1 MQSKKITFTRSFSQ
15 PQIFLPR
22 EDFYDMINNN
32 KNEKVQ
38 NEIDILKIINQ
49 ALNVETAKKNYS
61 QNNFYTRNDL
71 LIKTKENSVLNFLN
85 NLQNKNISHLK
96 DTFFSKI
103 NENAT
108 NTLLKISEYKNLAK
122 NNMNKYDY
130 ILDENKKIS
139 KEISNMTNE
148 QRQLGLDLR
157 KSQNLISQMQIKD
170 QNLKQYKSL
179 YDEFLKA
186 YPGKD
191 PVNQMKELKINKNIF
206 LNKFNEY
213 NDLQRKLEIE
223 TKDNQRRL
231 DQEKRY
237 LKHVIEKYNRIS
249 ESNNMKIMENKM
261 ILEELNTEKRTL
273 QKLKEDNNK
282 YRKMLF
288 NLYTKLL
295 GAFKLNK
302 KIIIDEKFLKLT
314 ENDFYPDIMDDMR
327 LFDYIKLMVNN
338 IDPSERDR
346 ALKQTIA
353 YSNMITRIYLKNKSS
368 LRYDPLNIFKE
379 LKTIM
384 EEKEQKII
392 KLSDKVKDFEIKINN
407 MELENKKLN
416 NLLIHFNQERIKNMS
431 NKSFLRA
438 QRARRRS
445 TTLYLKKNNN
455 TAININKNFTNLKR
469 PKTGI
474 NRYTSNILLKKNEDI
489 KRNNS
494 LNINMK
500 EKNNE
505 KEYDK
510 EEFININKFNNEE
523 IKFRINSARRNNDI
537 IKLAKKKWSSDGVQ
551 MREFKKIKESRNKD
565 KILKIH
571 NQQPLVKCLNEFNR
585 LIKHTN
591 KLFVYKY
598 KISPKDLKNN
608 HIQNMT
614 SRYLAERRIKK
625 SKSMEEIKNNNK
637 TDIKIE
643 KEKEKENELSQNIE
657 KKIDDLIKTLQGKN
671 LLYNNKS
678 NTNKNQES

>member
-1 MQSKKITFTRSFSQ
+1 MQTKKNSFTRSLSQ
-15 PQIFLPR
+15 PQIFLQR
-22 EDFYDMINNN
+22 EDFYNMINNN

-38 NEIDILKIINQ
+38 NEIDILKIIDQ

-61 QNNFYTRNDL
+61 QNNFYSKNDL

-85 NLQNKNISHLK
+85 NLQNKNISHIK
-96 DTFFSKI
+96 DKFFSKI

-108 NTLLKISEYKNLAK
+108 NTLLKISEFRNLAK

-139 KEISNMTNE
+139 KEISNMTSE
-148 QRQLGLDLR
+148 QRELALDLR

-179 YDEFLKA
+179 YDEFLKV

-191 PVNQMKELKINKNIF
+191 PVNQMKELKVNKNIF

-213 NDLQRKLEIE
+213 NDLQKKLEIE

-231 DQEKRY
+231 AQEKRY
-237 LKHVIEKYNRIS
+237 LKNVIEKYNRIS
-249 ESNNMKIMENKM
+249 ESNNMKIMENKI
-261 ILEELNTEKRTL
+261 ILEELNTEKKTL
-273 QKLKEDNNK
+273 QRLKEDNNK

-295 GAFKLNK
+295 DAFKLNK

-327 LFDYIKLMVNN
+327 LFDYIKLMINN
-338 IDPSERDR
+338 IDPSERDK

-379 LKTIM
+379 LKTMM

-445 TTLYLKKNNN
+445 LTLYLNKNKN
-455 TAININKNFTNLKR
+455 TIININKSYTNLKR

-474 NRYTSNILLKKNEDI
+474 NHYATNVLLKNEI

-494 LNINMK
+494 LNFNMK
-500 EKNNE
+500 EKNKE
-505 KEYDK
+505 KENDK
-510 EEFININKFNNEE
+510 EELININKFNNEE
-523 IKFRINSARRNNDI
+523 IKFRINSSRRNNDI
-537 IKLAKKKWSSDGVQ
+537 IKLAKKKWTSDNIQ
-551 MREFKKIKESRNKD
+551 MKEFKKIKVSRNKD

-585 LIKHTN
+585 FIKHTN

-598 KISPKDLKNN
+598 KISPRDLKNN
-608 HIQNMT
+608 NIHNMT
-614 SRYLAERRIKK
+614 RYLAERRIKK
-625 SKSMEEIKNNNK
+625 GKSMEEIKNNNK
-637 TDIKIE
+637 TDVKID
-643 KEKEKENELSQNIE
+643 KDNDLKQNIE
-657 KKIDDLIKTLQGKN
+657 KKIDNLIKTLQGKKM
-671 LLYNNKS
+671 LYNIKS
-678 NTNKNQES
+678 NTNQNQEIENKL

>member
-1 MQSKKITFTRSFSQ
+1 MQTKKNSFTRSLSQ
-15 PQIFLPR
+15 PQIFLQR
-22 EDFYDMINNN
+22 EDFYNMINNN

-38 NEIDILKIINQ
+38 NEIDILKIIDQ

-61 QNNFYTRNDL
+61 QNNFYSKNDL

-85 NLQNKNISHLK
+85 NLQNKNISHIK
-96 DTFFSKI
+96 DKFFSKI

-108 NTLLKISEYKNLAK
+108 NTLLKISEFRNLAK

-139 KEISNMTNE
+139 KEISNMTSE
-148 QRQLGLDLR
+148 QRELALDLR

-179 YDEFLKA
+179 YDEFLKV

-191 PVNQMKELKINKNIF
+191 PVNQMKELKVNKNIF

-213 NDLQRKLEIE
+213 NDLQKKLEIE

-231 DQEKRY
+231 AQEKRY
-237 LKHVIEKYNRIS
+237 LKNVIEKYNRIS
-249 ESNNMKIMENKM
+249 ESNNMKIMENKI
-261 ILEELNTEKRTL
+261 ILEELNTEKKTL
-273 QKLKEDNNK
+273 QRLKEDNNK

-295 GAFKLNK
+295 DAFKLNK

-327 LFDYIKLMVNN
+327 LFDYIKLMINN
-338 IDPSERDR
+338 IDPSERDK

-379 LKTIM
+379 LKTMM

-445 TTLYLKKNNN
+445 LTLYLNKNKN
-455 TAININKNFTNLKR
+455 TIININKSYTNLKR

-474 NRYTSNILLKKNEDI
+474 NHYATNVLLKNEI

-494 LNINMK
+494 LNFNMK
-500 EKNNE
+500 EKNKE
-505 KEYDK
+505 KENDK
-510 EEFININKFNNEE
+510 EELININKFNNEE
-523 IKFRINSARRNNDI
+523 IKFRINSSRRNNDI
-537 IKLAKKKWSSDGVQ
+537 IKLAKKKWTSDNIQ
-551 MREFKKIKESRNKD
+551 MKEFKKIKVSRNKD

-585 LIKHTN
+585 FIKHTN

-598 KISPKDLKNN
+598 KISPRDLKNN
-608 HIQNMT
+608 NIHNMT
-614 SRYLAERRIKK
+614 RYLAERRIKK
-625 SKSMEEIKNNNK
+625 GKSMEEIKNNNK
-637 TDIKIE
+637 TDVKID
-643 KEKEKENELSQNIE
+643 KDNDLSQNIE
-657 KKIDDLIKTLQGKN
+657 KKIDNLIKTLQGKKM
-671 LLYNNKS
+671 LYNIKS
-678 NTNKNQES
+678 STNQNQES

>member
-1 MQSKKITFTRSFSQ
+1 MQTKKNSFTRSLSQ
-15 PQIFLPR
+15 PQIFLQR
-22 EDFYDMINNN
+22 EDFYNMINNN

-38 NEIDILKIINQ
+38 NEIDILKIIDQ

-61 QNNFYTRNDL
+61 QNNFYSKNDL

-85 NLQNKNISHLK
+85 NLQNKNISHIK
-96 DTFFSKI
+96 DKFFSKI

-108 NTLLKISEYKNLAK
+108 NTLLKISEFRNLAK

-139 KEISNMTNE
+139 KEISNMTSE
-148 QRQLGLDLR
+148 QRELALDLR

-179 YDEFLKA
+179 YDEFLKV

-191 PVNQMKELKINKNIF
+191 PVNQMKELKVNKNIF

-213 NDLQRKLEIE
+213 NDLQKKLEIE

-231 DQEKRY
+231 AQEKRY
-237 LKHVIEKYNRIS
+237 LKNVIEKYNRIS
-249 ESNNMKIMENKM
+249 ESNNMKIMENKI
-261 ILEELNTEKRTL
+261 ILEELNTEKKTL
-273 QKLKEDNNK
+273 QRLKEDNNK

-295 GAFKLNK
+295 DAFKLNK

-327 LFDYIKLMVNN
+327 LFDYIKLMINN
-338 IDPSERDR
+338 IDPSERDK

-379 LKTIM
+379 LKTMM

-445 TTLYLKKNNN
+445 LTLYLNKNKN
-455 TAININKNFTNLKR
+455 TIININKSYTNLKR

-474 NRYTSNILLKKNEDI
+474 NHYATNVLLKNEI

-494 LNINMK
+494 LNFNMK
-500 EKNNE
+500 EKNKE
-505 KEYDK
+505 KENDK
-510 EEFININKFNNEE
+510 EELININKFNNEE
-523 IKFRINSARRNNDI
+523 IKFRINSSRRNNDI
-537 IKLAKKKWSSDGVQ
+537 IKLAKKKWTSDNIQ
-551 MREFKKIKESRNKD
+551 MKEFKKIKVSRNKD

-585 LIKHTN
+585 FIKHTN

-598 KISPKDLKNN
+598 KISPRDLKNN
-608 HIQNMT
+608 NIHNMT
-614 SRYLAERRIKK
+614 RYLAERRIKK
-625 SKSMEEIKNNNK
+625 GKSMEEIKNNNK
-637 TDIKIE
+637 TDVKID
-643 KEKEKENELSQNIE
+643 KDNDLKQNIE
-657 KKIDDLIKTLQGKN
+657 KKIDNLIKTLQGKKM
-671 LLYNNKS
+671 LYNIKS
-678 NTNKNQES
+678 STNQNQES